1 MLILK
6 ISHTHTRDI
15 KIKAQDVLQKLID
28 DISESDRSS
37 EEWAKNAVA
46 DLAVIMLDI
55 KTSQDDVSEEDTE
68 E

>member
-15 KIKAQDVLQKLID
+15 KTKAQDVLQKLID
-28 DISESDRSS
+28 DISESDKSS

-55 KTSQDDVSEEDTE
+55 KTSQDDATEEDTE

>member
-1 MLILK
+1 MK

>member
-1 MLILK
+1 MK

-28 DISESDRSS
+28 DISESDKSS

>member
-1 MLILK
+1 MK

-55 KTSQDDVSEEDTE
+55 KTSQDDVSEENTE

>member
-1 MLILK
+1 MK

-15 KIKAQDVLQKLID
+15 KTKAQDTLQKLID
-28 DISESDRSS
+28 EISESDRSS

-55 KTSQDDVSEEDTE
+55 KTSQDDISEEAIE

>member
-1 MLILK
+1 MK

-15 KIKAQDVLQKLID
+15 KTKAQDTLQKLID
-28 DISESDRSS
+28 EISESDRSS

-55 KTSQDDVSEEDTE
+55 KTSQDDISEEDIE

>member
-1 MLILK
+1 MK

-15 KIKAQDVLQKLID
+15 KTKAQDVLQKLID
-28 DISESDRSS
+28 DISESDKSS

-55 KTSQDDVSEEDTE
+55 KTSQDDATEEDTE